1 MKARI
6 TDLAEFKRGSQNP
19 IDILVGSNVK
29 LRRAQ
34 ISMSQTE
41 LANMLGITF
50 QQVQKYEK
58 GSNRVGASR
67 LYIISQLLNCSVLD
81 LYDGIDDIGLDISD
95 EDESRTKA
103 KRISNFISTPQGV
116 SLCDAASRMPTA
128 TRTQYVKLAVAIAD
142 GAD

>member
-116 SLCDAASRMPTA
+116 SLCDAASRMSTA
-128 TRTQYVKLAVAIAD
+128 RRTQFVKLAVAIAD

>member
-1 MKARI
+1 MKAKI
-6 TDLAEFKRGSQNP
+6 ADLAEFKRGSQNP

-29 LRRAQ
+29 LRRSQ

-58 GSNRVGASR
+58 GSNRIGASR

-95 EDESRTKA
+95 EGENRTKA

-116 SLCDAASRMPTA
+116 SLCDAASRMATA
-128 TRTQYVKLAVAIAD
+128 TRAQFVKLAVAIAD
-142 GAD
+142 GAE